1 MRDTVRLFF
10 SRTALAVELTLS
22 TVFVNLLALAVP
34 LFVIQ
39 VLNRYVSY
47 GIDET
52 LATLTIGV
60 VIAVFFEQGFR
71 RIRLGLAGVINEQR
85 EESLNQQSFG
95 TMLRTKFS
103 AIMHIP
109 VGIKTEMV
117 RGMDAVRSASSAGNI
132 VSLLDAPF
140 SLLFILA
147 ISLISPTLAIVVII
161 AIAASILIA
170 IFGRST
176 FEEQTKK
183 LQGFNVETSGML
195 VDAIDSADTLRVF
208 NGTGKFLQ
216 KWNQKQT
223 QLQKLKG
230 VLAFRQANV
239 ASKLQGVAALMSISV
254 IAMGAMQVVEGS
266 LSVGAMIGINILASR
281 ALSPITKVTQLSLV
295 FAEAKKAKER
305 IIEFSKLPMD
315 VNSGSALSEYS
326 GRIEFNDLMS
336 IYPGATTPL
345 FESLNLK
352 INSGTTTVI
361 TGPNGAGKTTLI
373 RILTGLLEPARGHVF
388 ADGMNLRQLAI
399 EWWRSQISYLPQEPT
414 FIRGSIRENI
424 LLSNPDLDEE
434 TLNNI
439 IKQAGLRSYI
449 ESIADGLDQIIDQR
463 GSIMALG
470 IRQRVAIARALA
482 TQGQLVL
489 FDEPTSGLDSEGC
502 DTIYKL
508 FNTLIKQKKT
518 IIIVSHDPLIVKA
531 ADYHID
537 LTTKPVPLVRS
548 RIETKDNV
556 TSDVSNEK
564 LDKNDSMH

>member
-1 MRDTVRLFF
+1 MRDTLRLLF
-10 SRTALAVELTLS
+10 SKTTLAVELTLS
-22 TVFVNLLALAVP
+22 SVFVNLLALAVP

-60 VIAVFFEQGFR
+60 LIAVFFEQGFR
-71 RIRLGLAGVINEQR
+71 RIRLRLAGVVNEQQ

-117 RGMDAVRSASSAGNI
+117 RGMDVVRSASSAGNI
-132 VSLLDAPF
+132 ISLLDAPF
-140 SLLFILA
+140 SLLFLFA
-147 ISLISPTLAIVVII
+147 IYLISPTLAIVVIF
-161 AIAASILIA
+161 AIVASILIA

-176 FEEQTKK
+176 FENQTKK
-183 LQGFNVETSGML
+183 LQGFNVEASGML

-208 NGTGKFLQ
+208 NGTRKLLE
-216 KWNQKQT
+216 KWNKKQA
-223 QLQKLKG
+223 QIQKLKG

-239 ASKLQGVAALMSISV
+239 ASKLQGVVALMSVSV

-266 LSVGAMIGINILASR
+266 LSVGAMIGVNILASR
-281 ALSPITKVTQLSLV
+281 ALSPITKVTQLSLL
-295 FAEAKKAKER
+295 FAEAKKAQER
-305 IIEFSKLPMD
+305 VDEFSKLPMD
-315 VNSGSALSEYS
+315 INSGSALSKYS
-326 GRIEFNDLMS
+326 GRIELGDIMS

-352 INSGTTTVI
+352 IDSGTTTVV

-373 RILTGLLEPARGHVF
+373 RILTGLLEPVRGHVF
-388 ADGMNLRQLAI
+388 ADGMNLRQLAT
-399 EWWRSQISYLPQEPT
+399 EWWRSQISYLPQEPN

-424 LLSNPDLDEE
+424 LLSNPDLDDE
-434 TLNNI
+434 TLNDI
-439 IKQAGLRSYI
+439 IKQAGLRNYI
-449 ESIADGLDQIIDQR
+449 ESTADGLDEMMDQS
-463 GSIMALG
+463 GSAMALG
-470 IRQRVAIARALA
+470 IRRRVAIARALA

-489 FDEPTSGLDSEGC
+489 FDEPTAGLDVEGC
-502 DTIYKL
+502 NTIYKL
-508 FNTLIKQKKT
+508 LNELTKKNKT

-537 LTTKPVPLVRS
+537 LATKPVPIVRT
-548 RIETKDNV
+548 RTEKKDNT
-556 TSDVSNEK
+556 TSVEPNKK
-564 LDKNDSMH
+564 LDKNDNLH